1 VNETKG
7 ILGGPQRRPLL
18 NALRNR
24 AVAGA
29 VARGV
34 SEQDARAALAEI
46 ESDRPLLD
54 WLANG
59 GLEKIIDLI
68 LKLLA
73 VL

>member
-1 VNETKG
+1 MEPTG
-7 ILGGPQRRPLL
+7 ILPRGKPHRPLL
-18 NALRNR
+18 NALRER
-24 AVAGA
+24 VIKGA
-29 VARGV
+29 VARGA
-34 SEQDARAALAEI
+34 SEADARAALAEI

-73 VL
+73 AF

>member
-1 VNETKG
+1 MNETKG
-7 ILGGPQRRPLL
+7 ILGGLQRQPLR
-18 NALRNR
+18 NALRKR
-24 AVAGA
+24 IIAGA

-34 SEQDARAALAEI
+34 SEADAQAALAEI
-46 ESDRPLLD
+46 ESERPILD

-59 GLEKIIDLI
+59 GVEKIIELI